1 MKHYVKLVRPYLVW
15 SMLMVVIPLL
25 LIVIY
30 SVTTGGNTLVNIQ
43 FTLTNFKKFAE
54 PIYLQVFIKSFQI
67 GLVTVFFCFLLGYVL
82 AYNICKFSERAQS
95 FMILLVTI
103 PMWINTLLRTYAW
116 ISILSDNGI
125 VEYHTGKI
133 RPGSDNLY
141 VYRFCCYH
149 RHDQRFPAVYGYSDL
164 YFTEQNR
171 SFAD

>member
-103 PMWINTLLRTYAW
+103 PMWI
-116 ISILSDNGI
+116 
-125 VEYHTGKI
+125 GKI